1 MKKNPDLTK
10 SIYASAYIVLVYNM
24 RSRESHFFYL
34 LLFILLPIFA
44 QSQSITVSGVI
55 IDSSSSLPVA
65 FAGVSVM
72 ETKKGTL
79 TDIDGHFTIQNVPA
93 NSRLQI
99 SYTGYVVKEI
109 SLANYKGPLRILI
122 TRKETALEEVVVRS
136 DLNPAHRIILL
147 MQQNKAKHD
156 PLLIKSYSYNSYSI
170 GALGTGDYLWNMGQQ
185 SAKSAKKSAAKPA
198 RKPVKKPVK
207 KMSAKDSADML
218 SGMAATKELRENY
231 MFVTETYTAK
241 KYRYPRQVNETV
253 LASKVSGMKNPI
265 FAMTP
270 TNADYFG
277 FYTDYLPFF
286 KKSFTSPVIAGS
298 INLYK
303 FSLREVIPHEKDS
316 TYVISFEPRKGKNFD
331 GLKGTLYINSDG
343 YAIENVTAAAADVKD
358 MIFSFRLQQKYE
370 RINGQWF
377 PRQLNTNITYKDII
391 KDSVLLYWDTRTY
404 LTNVDLNPVLTA
416 ADFSD
421 ITMNVPDGI
430 GRKTEEEWAKM
441 RVDSLQ
447 PKERATYHAYEIMPA
462 KMLAPLNKYNDFI
475 EAMLLQ
481 AIPVGK
487 IDIPF
492 KYLVSGLNRYEK
504 LRIGA
509 GLQTNTLFSNTVSVG
524 GYTGY
529 GFGDKA
535 WKYGGNMALT
545 FNRRTHTELRFSF
558 SQDIQEPG
566 TIPYFAENA
575 TLYSNGVLRSLYA
588 SRADSIRQYRVFFNT
603 KPRPHLQFNAWMLTE
618 ERATAGYRYM
628 FDIDGKNNFT
638 RTYHNTEAGI
648 GLRYSRRETYTQIG
662 RAILM
667 KTPPH
672 TQVLFQ
678 LSRGLEGVLDGQ
690 LAYTKMALKFN
701 QRFQTR
707 YFGRTSFQ
715 AELGKIWGDV
725 PYGYLFQTHGVAQ
738 PGRGLDGVF
747 VGNSFQTVGIYEF
760 TSSSMASLFLQQNFG
775 SLLFKPASASFR
787 PELILV
793 QNIGYGRLKNPVRHS
808 GIILQAPEKGI
819 FETGLLVNDLYR
831 INARFMYLGFGIGA
845 FYRYGAYSLADKKQ
859 NWAFKFGLN
868 PSF

>member
-1 MKKNPDLTK
+1 
-10 SIYASAYIVLVYNM
+10 M
-24 RSRESHFFYL
+24 RLGQSYFFYL
-34 LLFILLPIFA
+34 LLFILLPFCA
-44 QSQSITVSGVI
+44 QSQTITVSGVI
-55 IDSSSSLPVA
+55 IDSTSSLPVA
-65 FAGVSVM
+65 FAGVSVK

-79 TDIDGHFTIQNVPA
+79 TDIDGHFTIHVPV

-122 TRKETALEEVVVRS
+122 TRKENALEEVVVRS

-147 MQQNKAKHD
+147 MQQNKAKND
-156 PLLIKSYSYNSYSI
+156 PLLIKSYSYNSYSL
-170 GALGTGDYLWNMGQQ
+170 GALGTGDYLWDMARQ
-185 SAKSAKKSAAKPA
+185 SQKPRKKPGTKPA
-198 RKPVKKPVK
+198 KI
-207 KMSAKDSADML
+207 MSPKDSADL
-218 SGMAATKELRENY
+218 LARLAAAKELRENY
-231 MFVTETYTAK
+231 LFVTETYTAK

-316 TYVISFEPRKGKNFD
+316 TYVISFEPRKGKNFN

-343 YAIENVTAAAADVKD
+343 YAIENVTASSADAKD

-370 RINGQWF
+370 RIDGQWF
-377 PRQLNTNITYKDII
+377 PSQLNTNITYKDIV
-391 KDSVLLYWDTRTY
+391 KDSVMLYWDTRTY
-404 LTNVDLNPVLTA
+404 LTNVVLNPVFTA

-421 ITMNVPDGI
+421 ITMSVPDGI
-430 GRKTEEEWAKM
+430 GAKTDEEWAKM

-447 PKERATYHAYEIMPA
+447 PKERATYHAYETMPP
-462 KMLAPLNKYNDFI
+462 KMLAPLNSYNNFI

-492 KYLVSGLNRYEK
+492 KYLISGLNRYEK
-504 LRIGA
+504 FRIGA
-509 GLQTNTLFSNTVSVG
+509 GLQTNTQFSNTVSVG
-524 GYTGY
+524 GYAGY
-529 GFGDKA
+529 GLGDQA
-535 WKYGGNMALT
+535 WKYGGNMVLN
-545 FNRRTHTELRFSF
+545 FKRRTHTELRFSF

-575 TLYSNGVLRSLYA
+575 TLYSNRVLRSLY
-588 SRADSIRQYRVFFNT
+588 STRADSIRQYRVFFNT
-603 KPRPHLQFNAWMLTE
+603 KPRPFLQFNAWMMTE
-618 ERATAGYRYM
+618 ERATAGYRYI
-628 FDIDGKNNFT
+628 FDIDGKTNFT

-648 GLRYSRRETYTQIG
+648 GLRYSRRETYSQVG
-662 RAILM
+662 RAIFM
-667 KTPPH
+667 KTPPQ

-678 LSRGLEGVLDGQ
+678 LSRGLEGVLNGQ
-690 LAYTKMALKFN
+690 LSYTKMAMQLT
-701 QRFQTR
+701 QRFETR
-707 YFGRTSFQ
+707 FLGRTSLQ
-715 AELGKIWGDV
+715 AEFGKLWGDV

-738 PGRGLDGVF
+738 PGRGLDGLF

-760 TSSSMASLFLQQNFG
+760 TSSAIASLYLKQNFG
-775 SLLFKPASASFR
+775 SLLFKPTNASFR
-787 PELILV
+787 PELLLV
-793 QNIGYGRLKNPVRHS
+793 QNISYGILNNPARHS
-808 GIILQAPEKGI
+808 GILLQAPEKGI

-831 INARFMYLGFGIGA
+831 INARFMYMGFGIGA
-845 FYRYGAYSLADKKQ
+845 FYRYGAYSLAEKSQ
-859 NWAFKFGLN
+859 NWAFKFGLTA
-868 PSF
+868 SF